1 MKKNDSMLSDFIF
14 GLNNLKADYID
25 KFRRYP
31 KLALIFVVP
40 LMTIR
45 NIYIIATSFVAIPI
59 SHLLSKFFHFEEC
72 TDKK

>member
-1 MKKNDSMLSDFIF
+1 MKKNDSMFSDFVF

-31 KLALIFVVP
+31 KTALIFVIP

-45 NIYIIATSFVAIPI
+45 NIYIIATAFIAIPTT
-59 SHLLSKFFHFEEC
+59 HLLSKFFDFKEC
-72 TDKK
+72 ENEK